1 MWFKIKVGQDV
12 VIKNKVKHIISVYL
26 SDKDNFAEAGYA
38 AIKAVD
44 ANGEV
49 EDVMLMKTLKPL
61 GNTKYDE
68 RNKVFIVKIAE
79 DYELDDGSIK
89 TIKYPIP
96 FYANNNE
103 ELQKIIKDYIGQGLQ
118 EMRVTTVS
126 ETAWEIVE

>member
-1 MWFKIKVGQDV
+1 
-12 VIKNKVKHIISVYL
+12 
-26 SDKDNFAEAGYA
+26 
-38 AIKAVD
+38 
-44 ANGEV
+44 
-49 EDVMLMKTLKPL
+49 MLMKTLKPL

-103 ELQKIIKDYIGQGLQ
+103 ELQRIIKDYIGQGLQ

-126 ETAWEIVE
+126 ETAWEIIK

>member
-1 MWFKIKVGQDV
+1 MRLLNMVGYKLFKTREDGTVHIIRIIGMRKPFKIT
-12 VIKNKVKHIISVYL
+12 S
-26 SDKDNFAEAGYA
+26 
-38 AIKAVD
+38 
-44 ANGEV
+44 
-49 EDVMLMKTLKPL
+49 KTADPEEM
-61 GNTKYDE
+61 TIY
-68 RNKVFIVKIAE
+68 

-126 ETAWEIVE
+126 ETTWEIVE

>member
-1 MWFKIKVGQDV
+1 MF
-12 VIKNKVKHIISVYL
+12 L

-38 AIKAVD
+38 AMKAVD
-44 ANGEV
+44 ADGEV

-126 ETAWEIVE
+126 ETAWEIVK